1 MKQLKKYTTWS
12 KTHNKPINARQQA
25 GSDLHCV
32 ACLCALIAQR
42 NPLRSGSLL
51 GR

>member
-1 MKQLKKYTTWS
+1 MIATVKSIPY
-12 KTHNKPINARQQA
+12 NKPINARQQA

-32 ACLCALIAQR
+32 VLLCALIAQR
-42 NPLRSGSLL
+42 KPLRSGPLL